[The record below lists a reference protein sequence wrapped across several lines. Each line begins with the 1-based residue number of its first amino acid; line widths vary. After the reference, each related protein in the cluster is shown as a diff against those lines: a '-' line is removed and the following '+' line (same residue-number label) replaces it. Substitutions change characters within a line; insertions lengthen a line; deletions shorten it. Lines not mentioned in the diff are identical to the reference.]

1 MGMTRFQKL
10 AVAALVSVLLLMF
23 VGATVRVTGA
33 GMGCPDWPTCWGCLI
48 PPTSVDGV
56 DFSKL
61 PIEKF
66 QRKAERMGRD
76 PAEITE
82 QSLRAEFNPRHVW
95 TEFVNRLTSL
105 PVGFF
110 SLATFIAAF
119 GQRAKRPLVFWM
131 AFASLAT
138 VLINAWMGARV
149 VYSGLEPGVLTAH
162 LALAMALLG
171 MLAYCA
177 WRGTDQAWRI
187 RMAPAPLA
195 RLRLAVIVLLVSY
208 VSSGS
213 RPAAGS
219 DGLGAEAVARRIQP
233 LARVVVRDASEVT
246 VVKTGE
252 QAYQLQCSACHAAG
266 LVGAPKLG
274 DVAAW
279 APRIATGYETL
290 WNSALKGKNAM
301 SAQSGGALS
310 DFEIGRAVVYMANQ
324 GGAKFD
330 EPKAPAG
337 AASAAEPASAAA
349 ANAASAVIGAV
360 APTPPSAAPPPPPA
374 AAATVAMATAT
385 TAVARPCSS
394 NWQVRCRRVGIC
406 WPRVWLLA
414 WPAASQ
420 QR

>member
-48 PPTSVDGV
+48 PPTSVEGV
-56 DFSKL
+56 DFAKL

-95 TEFVNRLTSL
+95 TEFVHRLTSL
-105 PVGFF
+105 PVLFF

-119 GQRAKRPLVFWM
+119 GQRVKRPLVFWM

-138 VLINAWMGARV
+138 VLVNAWMGARV

-195 RLRLAVIVLLVSY
+195 RLRLAVIVLLVTI
-208 VSSGS
+208 VAEGIVGS
-213 RPAAGS
+213 QVRELTDELAKAGRATS
-219 DGLGAEAVARRIQP
+219 PLELEHSWVYLFHRSFSWAV
-233 LARVVVRDASEVT
+233 L
-246 VVKTGE
+246 
-252 QAYQLQCSACHAAG
+252 
-266 LVGAPKLG
+266 
-274 DVAAW
+274 VAAVW
-279 APRIATGYETL
+279 AWVITVRYR
-290 WNSALKGKNAM
+290 K
-301 SAQSGGALS
+301 GGA
-310 DFEIGRAVVYMANQ
+310 GRVEKVVLGIVIAQMLLGIVMAQIHIYSWVQVLHVGLAAVLLT
-324 GGAKFD
+324 F
-330 EPKAPAG
+330 
-337 AASAAEPASAAA
+337 
-349 ANAASAVIGAV
+349 
-360 APTPPSAAPPPPPA
+360 
-374 AAATVAMATAT
+374 
-385 TAVARPCSS
+385 
-394 NWQVRCRRVGIC
+394 
-406 WPRVWLLA
+406 VWLWLFGT
-414 WPAASQ
+414 STDDREKDGSLLSV